1 MNERNEN
8 LKKYH
13 GAPSS
18 VPFLEKQEW
27 NIVIPLEKQEIEPVF
42 FGRAKSPNTYVFEH
56 VIIP

>member
-42 FGRAKSPNTYVFEH
+42 FGRSKKS
-56 VIIP
+56 

>member
-42 FGRAKSPNTYVFEH
+42 FGWAKKF
-56 VIIP
+56 